1 MFCENCGA
9 KIADNDMFCQNC
21 GKRVEFPATQPI
33 PEQNVSQAEPEA
45 SAQIQSK
52 LLRQKRLLHNKQ
64 QLQLLSLSS
73 HRQIHTLSKP
83 NSLK

>member
-45 SAQIQSK
+45 SAQKSIFTAK
-52 LLRQKRLLHNKQ
+52 
-64 QLQLLSLSS
+64 SLCYAKW
-73 HRQIHTLSKP
+73 TADGTTA
-83 NSLK
+83 